1 MWKNKKLLLL
11 LVIALLA
18 APNLRAQA
26 ADGVVLLEKLTSNNQ
41 VLEKTETLTDYL
53 KFIFPLAIGL
63 AALLALVMITIGGI
77 EYIFSAVPGVKSE
90 GLKRIQE
97 AIWGLLLAL
106 AAYLILYTINP
117 DLINLSFIIKK

>member
-1 MWKNKKLLLL
+1 MESGTVKLLEEL
-11 LVIALLA
+11 
-18 APNLRAQA
+18 PNLPKE
-26 ADGVVLLEKLTSNNQ
+26 VS
-41 VLEKTETLTDYL
+41 TLGHYL
-53 KFIFPLAIGL
+53 SSIFPLAIGL
-63 AALLALVMITIGGI
+63 AALLALIMITIGGI
-77 EYIFSAVPGVKSE
+77 EYIFSNVPGVKGE